1 MLYHLLYPLAKYS
14 IVFNVMRYITF
25 RSIGAF
31 LTALIFTLFLG
42 PSIIRLLKKK
52 SAVETIDKDTPEKHR
67 SKAGTPTMGGL
78 IIIFALLLS
87 SLLWNDLGNRS
98 ILMMYLTTFW
108 LGVFGFLDDYL
119 KNFVKAVKGLLPRY
133 KLWGQ
138 ISVGLIL
145 TLAIYYSSSAAE
157 NVSAIQIPFLK
168 NTFIELGW
176 VFIPLIVLYITGIS
190 NAVNL
195 TDGLDG
201 LAAGVMIF
209 SALGLGV
216 MSYLKGNFVTA
227 GYLNLEFIPT
237 AGELT
242 VFISALIGTLIGFLW
257 FNAHPAEV
265 FMGDT
270 GSLTLGGILA
280 VISVLLKE
288 QIFFLIIGFLFV
300 SETLSVVIQRGWF
313 KHTKRKFGQGR
324 RVFLCA
330 PLHHHFELKGIHES
344 KIVIRFW
351 IIAILLLAVG
361 LSTIKL
367 R

>member
-14 IVFNVMRYITF
+14 IVFNVLRYISF

-31 LTALIFTLFLG
+31 LTALLFTLFVG
-42 PSIIRLLKKK
+42 PSLIKLLKKK
-52 SAVETIDKDTPEKHR
+52 SAVETIDADAPEKHR
-67 SKAGTPTMGGL
+67 IKAGTPTMGGL
-78 IIIFALLLS
+78 IIIMGLLVA
-87 SLLWNDLGNRS
+87 SLLWNDLTNRS
-98 ILMMYLTTFW
+98 ILMMYLTTVW

-119 KNFVKAVKGLLPRY
+119 KNFLKAAKGLLPKY

-138 ISVGLIL
+138 ISVGLLL
-145 TLAIYYSSSAAE
+145 TLAIYYSSGATD
-157 NVSAIQIPFLK
+157 NMSAIQIPFFK
-168 NTFIELGW
+168 DTYIHLGW
-176 VFIPLIVLYITGIS
+176 FFIPVMVVYITGIS

-201 LAAGVMIF
+201 LSAGVMIF

-216 MSYLKGNFVTA
+216 MSYLKGNFVA
-227 GYLNLEFIPT
+227 ADYLNLEFIPT
-237 AGELT
+237 AAELT

-257 FNAHPAEV
+257 FNAYPAQV

-280 VISVLLKE
+280 VISILLKE
-288 QIFFLIIGFLFV
+288 QIFFIIIGFLFI
-300 SETLSVVIQRGWF
+300 SETLSVMIQRTWF
-313 KHTKRKFGQGR
+313 RHTKRKYGEGR
-324 RVFLCA
+324 RVFLCS
-330 PLHHHFELKGIHES
+330 PIHHHFEMKGMHEA

>member
-1 MLYHLLYPLAKYS
+1 MFYHLLYPLAKYS
-14 IVFNVMRYITF
+14 ILFNVLRYISF

-31 LTALIFTLFLG
+31 LTALLFSLFIG
-42 PSIIRLLKKK
+42 PAFIRLLKRK
-52 SAVETIDKDTPEKHR
+52 SAVETIDSDVPDQHR

-78 IIIFALLLS
+78 IILVALMIS

-98 ILMMYLTTFW
+98 ILMMYLATVW
-108 LGVFGFLDDYL
+108 LGVLGFLDDYL
-119 KNFVKAVKGLLPRY
+119 KNFKKAAKGLLPRY

-138 ISVGLIL
+138 IAVGIL
-145 TLAIYYSSSAAE
+145 LSLAVYYGGSSAD
-157 NVSAIQIPFLK
+157 NVTALQIPFMK
-168 NTFIELGW
+168 DTIINLGW
-176 VFIPLIVLYITGIS
+176 LFIPIIVLFISGTS

-209 SALGLGV
+209 SALGLGI
-216 MSYLKGNFVTA
+216 MSYLKGNFNTA
-227 GYLNLEFIPT
+227 GYLNLEFISS

-242 VFISALIGTLIGFLW
+242 VFIAALIGSLIGFLW
-257 FNAHPAEV
+257 FNSHPAQI

-270 GSLTLGGILA
+270 GSLALGGILA
-280 VISVLLKE
+280 MIAVLLKE
-288 QIFFLIIGFLFV
+288 EIFFIIIGFVFIV
-300 SETLSVVIQRGWF
+300 EMFSVIIQRSWF
-313 KHTKRKFGQGR
+313 KYTRKRFGTGR

-330 PLHHHFELKGIHES
+330 PLHHHFEMKGVPES

-351 IIAILLLAVG
+351 IVAILLVAIG